1 MEKKNRD
8 ANADLIALL
17 KNSAIPPEQLRPIYD
32 RHGVDMAEGAEVLVK
47 EICLDGSNT
56 LASILRGRKGVS
68 YDEVVRDAAQK
79 LEVPFD
85 EDESETSLELKILGK
100 IIGGYLQKATA
111 QQRADIEA
119 ALKEGSADRG
129 KSMDLGQITAGD
141 LKTLVN
147 ELGAKA
153 AAETV
158 GTIVGVIITGQVV
171 RQSIKQSARLAGF
184 AVPLLNIALV
194 GWTLLDITGP
204 AFRKTVPTVV
214 EIARLR
220 LEYGHAAYEDQG
232 E

>member
-1 MEKKNRD
+1 MEQKNRD
-8 ANADLIALL
+8 ANVDLIALL
-17 KNSAIPPEQLRPIYD
+17 KNSAIPPEQLQPIYD
-32 RHGVDMAEGAEVLVK
+32 RHGVDVAEGAEVLAN

-68 YDEVVRDAAQK
+68 YDEVVRDVAQK

-85 EDESETSLELKILGK
+85 EGESETSLELRILEK
-100 IIGGYLQKATA
+100 LIGGYLEKATPK
-111 QQRADIEA
+111 QRAEMEVV
-119 ALKEGSADRG
+119 LKEGAADSG
-129 KSMDLGQITAGD
+129 NSMDLGQIAAGD

-147 ELGAKA
+147 QLGTKA
-153 AAETV
+153 AADTV
-158 GTIVGVIITGQVV
+158 NKILAFIITGQAI
-171 RQSIKQSARLAGF
+171 RQSVKQAARLAGF
-184 AVPLLNIALV
+184 AVPLLNITLI

-220 LEYGHAAYEDQG
+220 LEYGQANYENRG